1 MAKKTL
7 KYSADNI
14 NRLLEKI
21 DQLDLS
27 DVTGKAPNLFI
38 GTVTTL
44 PSGSNATATITPS
57 GTDSYFINL
66 GIPKG
71 DKGDAPTIKV
81 GTVTQGSIA
90 NVVIREV
97 GGELL
102 FDFTLP
108 KGEKGDTGDKGDK
121 GDKGEKGDAPT
132 IKVGTITQGT
142 ANVAIREVNGEYLFD
157 FTLPNGSGGGTAPT
171 IKVGTVTQGV
181 TANVTMR
188 EVGGEHLL
196 DFTLPK
202 GDKGE
207 KGDKGDKGADGK
219 TPNFTIGT
227 VTTLNSD
234 QNATVTISGT
244 FPNLVLNFG
253 IPRGKDSTSTTPSEP
268 TTPTEYMYYGRL
280 PIEDVG
286 GRVIQYNE
294 ITEAMILKGVTD
306 GKLTK
311 ATPHTLGKTSLG
323 KYSQTA
329 RGDYQ
334 IVIVPAANGFTVTKD
349 NGLGGKTRFDE
360 DTSGANGIDITINTI
375 PCKLYGEMLTAQGE
389 TFIYID

>member
-7 KYSADNI
+7 RYSADNI

-44 PSGSNATATITPS
+44 PSGSNATATITPN
-57 GTDSYFINL
+57 GTDSYVINL

-71 DKGDAPTIKV
+71 DNGEAPTIRVGTITQGSTANVVIREVSGELLFDFTLPKGDKGDAGDKGEAPTIKV
-81 GTVTQGSIA
+81 GTVTQGAS
-90 NVVIREV
+90 
-97 GGELL
+97 
-102 FDFTLP
+102 T
-108 KGEKGDTGDKGDK
+108 
-121 GDKGEKGDAPT
+121 
-132 IKVGTITQGT
+132 
-142 ANVAIREVNGEYLFD
+142 
-157 FTLPNGSGGGTAPT
+157 
-171 IKVGTVTQGV
+171 
-181 TANVTMR
+181 NVTMR
-188 EVGGEHLL
+188 EVGGEHLF
-196 DFTLPK
+196 DFTLVK

-207 KGDKGDKGADGK
+207 KGDKGDTGSKGDTGEK
-219 TPNFTIGT
+219 GEKGEKGDNGISPNFTIGT

-253 IPRGKDSTSTTPSEP
+253 IPRGKDSTSTTPS
-268 TTPTEYMYYGRL
+268 TPTEYMYYGRL
-280 PIEDVG
+280 PITDVG
-286 GRVIQYNE
+286 GRVIQYNA
-294 ITEAMILKGVTD
+294 ITEAMILKGAAD

-311 ATPHTLGKTSLG
+311 STPHTLKKESLG

-329 RGDYQ
+329 VGDYQ
-334 IVIVPAANGFTVTKD
+334 IIVVPTAENYTVTKD
-349 NGLGGKTRFDE
+349 NGLGGKSPFDE
-360 DTSGANGIDITINTI
+360 ETSGANGIDIIVNSV

-389 TFIYID
+389 IFIYID